1 MKKTLM
7 LFSFLLIISSL
18 FCLLSCDHISEPYG
32 NNSDEGASSESLDTL
47 VYIGESTETID
58 GITYIVKSYAD
69 IIGQSPYFYTY
80 YKFFYLNNK
89 LRKIYIFSHGFG
101 SNLDYKYTEF
111 VEHYCGN
118 MTCVT
123 IIYSYHDNGKLESM
137 INKGATART
146 ETYYFENG
154 NKKSYY
160 GYSNNQLQSFTIY
173 YNSALNNQKLVAS
186 YNSNGSLFSFVYYY
200 PSGNYK
206 YTYYNSSSILTTYED
221 GVAAGT
227 TSNYSQEQALAK
239 LEELMSE

>member
-7 LFSFLLIISSL
+7 LFNCLLIISFL

-58 GITYIVKSYAD
+58 GITYTVQSYAD

-80 YKFFYLNNK
+80 YKYFYLNSK
-89 LRKIYIFSHGFG
+89 LRKVYIYSHGFG
-101 SNLDYKYTEF
+101 SNLDYEYTEF

-118 MTCVT
+118 MACVT
-123 IIYSYHDNGKLESM
+123 MIYSYYDNGKLESM

-154 NKKSYY
+154 NKKSNYA
-160 GYSNNQLQSFTIY
+160 YSNNQLTSFLLY
-173 YNSALNNQKLVAS
+173 YNSASNNNKLAGN
-186 YNSNGSLFSFVYYY
+186 YNSDGTLSSFSYYY

-206 YTYYNSSSILTTYED
+206 YIYFNSSSILTTYGD
-221 GVAAGT
+221 GETTGT

-239 LEELMSE
+239 LEELMDE